1 MRMDV
6 GSCAKTWIAISGAAS
21 LPEEN
26 QLPPHPQQPL
36 IPKVLQRE
44 AELRELL
51 TVCAGISD
59 VVQALCK
66 HSLLPAL
73 MCVRVLSPQQTTFD

>member
-1 MRMDV
+1 MRTDV
-6 GSCAKTWIAISGAAS
+6 GSCAKTWIAVSGAAS

-26 QLPPHPQQPL
+26 QPSLLQQPL
-36 IPKVLQRE
+36 IAKVLQRE

-51 TVCAGISD
+51 TLCAEISD
-59 VVQALCK
+59 VVQVLCK

-73 MCVRVLSPQQTTFD
+73 MCVRVLSPQKTISD